1 MSAEHDPVP
10 LRERIRDRRT
20 GRDHEVLAREAE
32 LASAAVLR
40 QGEKVVVVREML
52 NARVRVFVVDEI
64 AARFVPVDPDEPVQT
79 ARLRA
84 VPKPEDDL

>member
-1 MSAEHDPVP
+1 MSDPVP
-10 LRERIRDRRT
+10 LRERVRDRRM

-32 LASAAVLR
+32 IASAAVLR

-64 AARFVPVDPDEPVQT
+64 ADRFVPVDPDEPVQT
-79 ARLRA
+79 ARLRS
-84 VPKPEDDL
+84 VPKPEEG